1 MIRSVVLL
9 SLLALTACAGDP
21 APEDALMAD
30 SLASQGKALLA
41 KGKYEEARDIYLSAT
56 SRNDLSPRAWNGLG
70 VAYEMLGKRKAARE
84 AYEKAL
90 ELAPDDQAAANN
102 YAHLLISEGEA
113 DEALQVLE
121 NHKDDSVAPKTLKQ
135 NFAKATKQAQ
145 AEQSKKPADEK
156 PDDSEETSYADL
168 GAAPTEGMA
177 KNRIK
182 QIKSALGSQAAG
194 LSFRIVPEVK
204 VFGGTPVF
212 TIRGT
217 GKDPQSLCEELN
229 SLALPCFPHEE

>member
-1 MIRSVVLL
+1 MIRSVILL
-9 SLLALTACAGDP
+9 SVLALAACASEP

-41 KGKYEEARDIYLSAT
+41 KGKYEEARDVYLSAA
-56 SRNDLSPRAWNGLG
+56 SRNDQSSRAWNGLG
-70 VAYEMLGKRKAARE
+70 VAYEMLGKRDAARE

-90 ELAPDDQAAANN
+90 ELAPEDKAAANN
-102 YAHLLISEGEA
+102 YAHLLISQGEP

-121 NHKDDSVAPKTLKQ
+121 GHKDDRVAPKPLKQ
-135 NFAKATKQAQ
+135 NFARAAKQAQ
-145 AEQSKKPADEK
+145 AKQGIKSAQSQKEGP
-156 PDDSEETSYADL
+156 ETYADL

-177 KNRIK
+177 KNRVK
-182 QIKSALGSQAAG
+182 QIKSALGGNVSDI
-194 LSFRIVPEVK
+194 SFHIVPEVK

-212 TIRGT
+212 TIRAAGRS
-217 GKDPQSLCEELN
+217 PESLCEELN